1 MTWLDSDWK
10 ARLTDRLEPLL
21 KSPEL
26 VAEIS
31 TYDGVPF
38 ALFAYPPTVE
48 RELRREVKMLATR
61 IEQQSARRV
70 TIISLAAIMWDA
82 MRVAYPPDGRGLFDG
97 ERAQASDDPEH
108 RLEVLEGTIRSIVS
122 EISPMPDAIA
132 KKVSD
137 LDPARSIVFLTRVGA
152 LYPAYRAS
160 ALLENLMG
168 KVHLPTILFYPG
180 TRSGRNSLRF
190 MDSLD
195 ALHGYRHK
203 IF

>member
-10 ARLTDRLEPLL
+10 ARLTDRLEPIL
-21 KSPEL
+21 KSADLE
-26 VAEIS
+26 AEIS

-38 ALFAYPPTVE
+38 ALFAYPPTAE

-61 IEQQSARRV
+61 IEQQTPRRV
-70 TIISLAAIMWDA
+70 TVISLAELLWEAIRKA
-82 MRVAYPPDGRGLFDG
+82 LPPDGTPLFEA
-97 ERAQASDDPEH
+97 ERSQAQDDAEQ
-108 RLEVLEGTIRSIVS
+108 RLEMLEGTIRNVVS
-122 EISPMPDAIA
+122 EISPLPDMIA
-132 KKVSD
+132 SRVADVDHEK
-137 LDPARSIVFLTRVGA
+137 AIVFLTRVGA

-168 KVHLPTILFYPG
+168 RVRAPTILFYPG

-190 MDSLD
+190 MDSLE